1 MDRRFPIFAL
11 LALGLAPLLTA
22 CMPETPETVFA
33 WDVND
38 QMAARHRA
46 PAPVRTASAAGEGAR
61 VYTYREAGDSG
72 MAPPVPTPRPAYRT
86 PVSSAP
92 VTREP
97 YHAAATPPANAVFA
111 WPVNGTVISGFGA
124 AANGERNDGINIAAS
139 RDTPIHAAASGT
151 VSYADTLNGYGE
163 LVLIKHS
170 NGYVTAYAHADRL
183 LVSRGDFVA
192 KGQVIGYAGTTG
204 DVTSPQLH
212 FEIRNGVTP
221 VNPERYLTARAGA

>member
-1 MDRRFPIFAL
+1 MDRPFPTFAL
-11 LALGLAPLLTA
+11 LALGLLPLVAA

-33 WDVND
+33 WGVND
-38 QMAARHRA
+38 QLAPQHR
-46 PAPVRTASAAGEGAR
+46 APVRTASNTRAGTR
-61 VYTYREAGDSG
+61 VYTYRDAGDAAS
-72 MAPPVPTPRPAYRT
+72 ATPVPTPRPAYR
-86 PVSSAP
+86 PAVRSASA
-92 VTREP
+92 TR
-97 YHAAATPPANAVFA
+97 AAPAPAGNVVFA
-111 WPVNGTVISGFGA
+111 WPVNGTVISGFGP
-124 AANGERNDGINIAAS
+124 AANGERNDGINIAT
-139 RDTPIHAAASGT
+139 RLDTPIRAAASGT
-151 VSYADTLNGYGE
+151 ISYADTLNGYGE

-221 VNPERYLTARAGA
+221 VDPRRYLTARAGA